1 MGETM
6 SKRGAAARVAD
17 VRLRGACAAEVRPM
31 IGMKPVAVSRQIHMT
46 DGDRVIISVPLAA
59 SDPDRFD

>member
-1 MGETM
+1 
-6 SKRGAAARVAD
+6 
-17 VRLRGACAAEVRPM
+17 M